1 MGIQRV
7 LKSIV
12 RFVIRY
18 YFVILAVALALGA
31 ASYPRAKAYFS
42 NINTDL
48 TQLIPQHYHSV
59 QTLEEIRANFKAVKT
74 IILVIEDQSPDVAK
88 KMVDELGRF
97 LADDPEVED
106 VESKK
111 RGYEFFDKHKLL
123 FVDLEDLRTIK
134 ERMDRRIQKEKLGG
148 LYIDFED
155 DSDDE
160 EFTFGDI
167 ESKYKSKYSV
177 GSKSEY
183 FTNDTETVYSI
194 YVYPQKE
201 PDSVKE
207 CSEFY
212 DHIKGRVA
220 EFSADHEFPT
230 TKIYFT
236 GTIRTRTDEYNMIIK
251 DLARAGLISG
261 IGIAVVLMLYFRR
274 LFAVGLLFVPLT
286 IGIMTTFAFSSF
298 FIKDLNLVTSF
309 LFAILGG
316 LGIEIGIH
324 ILSRYLE
331 ERRAG
336 KDMEEALFNTLYHTG
351 GSALTSA
358 ATVAATFW
366 ILVINDF
373 KGFSEFGFIAGSG
386 LIINYLSF
394 MFVFPSLL
402 VTGEKIRILS
412 FKRAFGF
419 EVKKAKTT
427 RFPLPRFVLAGIA
440 LLALISLVDLPQ
452 LSFEW
457 RFSLIKAHIPEAQ
470 LAKSKQRE
478 TSTAVNAPAMV
489 VVHSEEEAAAI
500 RAALNE
506 KMKRPG
512 TVVNAFKSYYDLVPY
527 DQADKLAVVDE
538 MESLLADK
546 TLKLVKGEHKKDLDR
561 FKEALAETELIR
573 EEEVP
578 PKVKELFFG
587 QKGSENFQIAYINP
601 LPKMEMD
608 DGRNAIKFA
617 QEIQEIRT
625 PAGDFYPSN
634 DSIIF
639 ADVLRTMIADGKR
652 VMLLAFGIVFLIVLL
667 DFRKFS
673 VAALV
678 ISPIVLGVLFMTVF
692 MYVMRLK
699 LNFYNIVVAATVV
712 GTSIDNS
719 VHIYHRYKELG
730 KGHLMD
736 ALRSSGGASLMSSLT
751 NIFGFMGLVFASHN
765 GLRSIGDLAV
775 TGMMACLFTTL
786 IYFPALLQF
795 IEDRKRLTAENAEL
809 AEEKK

>member
-1 MGIQRV
+1 MVIQRV
-7 LKSIV
+7 LRSVV
-12 RFVIRY
+12 RFVMRY
-18 YFVILAVALALGA
+18 YFVILALAVGLA
-31 ASYPRAKAYFS
+31 AVSYPRTKAYFS

-48 TQLIPQHYHSV
+48 TQLIPKHYASV
-59 QTLEEIRANFKAVKT
+59 QTIEKIRDNFKSVKT
-74 IILVIEDQSPDVAK
+74 IILVVEDQDPGTAK
-88 KMVDELGRF
+88 RAVDEL
-97 LADDPEVED
+97 ADYLGKDPDIED

-111 RGYEFFDKHKLL
+111 RGYDFFDKHKML
-123 FVDLEDLRTIK
+123 FVELDDLKTIK
-134 ERMDRRIQKEKLGG
+134 ERIDRRIQREKLSG

-155 DSDDE
+155 EGGDK

-167 ESKYKSKYSV
+167 ESKYKNKYSV
-177 GSKSEY
+177 GAKNEY
-183 FTNDTETVYSI
+183 FTNDRQTIYSVYI
-194 YVYPQKE
+194 YPNKE

-207 CSEFY
+207 CSQFYEAIKKKVDEFRST
-212 DHIKGRVA
+212 HN
-220 EFSADHEFPT
+220 FPT
-230 TKIYFT
+230 TNIYFT
-236 GTIRTRTDEYNMIIK
+236 GTIRTRTDEYNMIIG
-251 DLARAGLISG
+251 DLSRAGLISA

-274 LFAVGLLFVPLT
+274 VFAVGLLFVPLT
-286 IGIMTTFAFSSF
+286 IGILITFAFSSF

-331 ERRAG
+331 ERRNG
-336 KDMEEALFNTLYHTG
+336 KDMEEGLFNTLYHTG

-386 LIINYLSF
+386 LIINFLSYV
-394 MFVFPSLL
+394 FVFPSLL
-402 VTGEKIRILS
+402 VAGEKIRVLS

-419 EVKKAKTT
+419 EFKRAKTK
-427 RFPLPRFVLAGIA
+427 RFPLPRFALAGIA
-440 LLALISLVDLPQ
+440 VLALISVIDLPD

-457 RFSLIKAHIPEAQ
+457 RFSFIKAHIPEAQ

-478 TSTAVNAPAMV
+478 TSSTVNAPAMV
-489 VVHSEEEAAAI
+489 IVESEEQAAAVKKV
-500 RAALNE
+500 LDE
-506 KMKRPG
+506 KMKNPG
-512 TVVNAFKSYYDLVPY
+512 TVINAYKSYYDLVPY
-527 DQADKLAVVDE
+527 DQAEKLAVVDE
-538 MESLLADK
+538 MEKILADK

-561 FKEALAETELIR
+561 FKEALSETKLIK

-587 QKGSENFQIAYINP
+587 QKGNDNFQIAYINP
-601 LPKMEMD
+601 LPHMEMD
-608 DGRNAIKFA
+608 NGKNAIKFTE
-617 QEIQEIRT
+617 EIQEIKT
-625 PAGDFYPSN
+625 PAGNFYPSN
-634 DSIIF
+634 DSVIF
-639 ADVLRTMIADGKR
+639 ADVLRTMISDGKR
-652 VMLLAFGIVFLIVLL
+652 VMILAFAVVFLIVFL

-673 VAALV
+673 VAGLIV
-678 ISPIVLGVLFMTVF
+678 SPIVLGVLLMTGF
-692 MYVMRLK
+692 MYVMKLK

-719 VHIYHRYKELG
+719 VHIYHRYKEMG
-730 KGHLMD
+730 KGHLME
-736 ALRSSGGASLMSSLT
+736 ALRSSGGAALMSSLT

-786 IYFPALLQF
+786 VYFPALLQYM
-795 IEDRKRLTAENAEL
+795 EDRRK
-809 AEEKK
+809 

>member
-7 LKSIV
+7 LRSVV
-12 RFVIRY
+12 RFVMRY
-18 YFVILAVALALGA
+18 YFVILALAVGLA
-31 ASYPRAKAYFS
+31 VVSYPRTKAYFS

-48 TQLIPQHYHSV
+48 TQLIPQHYESV
-59 QTLEEIRANFKAVKT
+59 KTLERIRDNFKAVKT
-74 IILVIEDQSPDVAK
+74 IILVVEDKDPEVAR
-88 KMVDELGRF
+88 KMVDELTAY
-97 LADDPEVED
+97 LSADPDIED

-111 RGYEFFDKHKLL
+111 RGYDFFDKHKML
-123 FVDLEDLRTIK
+123 FVELEDLNTIK
-134 ERMDRRIQKEKLGG
+134 ERIDRRIQKEKLGG
-148 LYIDFED
+148 LYIDFEEEGP
-155 DSDDE
+155 DE

-167 ESKYKSKYSV
+167 ESKYKNKYSV
-177 GSKSEY
+177 GAKNEY
-183 FTNDTETVYSI
+183 FTNDKETVYSI

-207 CSEFY
+207 CSRFYEFMQ
-212 DHIKGRVA
+212 KKVA
-220 EFSADHEFPT
+220 EFTSTHDFPT
-230 TKIYFT
+230 AKIYFT
-236 GTIRTRTDEYNMIIK
+236 GTIRTRTDEYNMIIG
-251 DLARAGLISG
+251 DLGRAGLISA
-261 IGIAVVLMLYFRR
+261 IGIAIVLMLYFRR
-274 LFAVGLLFVPLT
+274 VFAVGLLFIPLS

-316 LGIEIGIH
+316 LGVEIGIH

-331 ERRAG
+331 ERRGG
-336 KDMEEALFNTLYHTG
+336 KDQEEALFNTLYHTG

-386 LIINYLSF
+386 LIINFLSYI
-394 MFVFPSLL
+394 FVFPSLL
-402 VTGEKIRILS
+402 VAGEKIRILG

-419 EVKKAKTT
+419 ELKKAGAK
-427 RFPLPRFVLAGIA
+427 RFPLARFVLAGVA
-440 LLALISLVDLPQ
+440 VLALISVVDLPY

-457 RFSLIKAHIPEAQ
+457 RFSFIKAHIPEAQ

-478 TSTAVNAPAMV
+478 TSSTVNAPAMV
-489 VVHSEEEAAAI
+489 IVESEEQASAVKKV
-500 RAALNE
+500 LDE
-506 KMKRPG
+506 KMNAPG
-512 TVVNAFKSYYDLVPY
+512 TVVNAYKSYYDLVPS
-527 DQADKLAVVDE
+527 DQMEKLAVVDE
-538 MESLLADK
+538 MERILADK

-561 FKEALAETELIR
+561 FKEALSETKPIR

-601 LPKMEMD
+601 LPHMEMD
-608 DGRNAIKFA
+608 NGKNAIKFA

-625 PAGDFYPSN
+625 PAGNFYPSN

-639 ADVLRTMIADGKR
+639 ADVLRTMISDGKR
-652 VMLLAFGIVFLIVLL
+652 VMILAFAVVFLIVLL

-673 VAALV
+673 VAGLV
-678 ISPIVLGVLFMTVF
+678 VSPIVLGVLLMTGF
-692 MYVMRLK
+692 MYVMKLK

-719 VHIYHRYKELG
+719 VHIYHRYKEMG
-730 KGHLMD
+730 KGHLME
-736 ALRSSGGASLMSSLT
+736 ALRSSGGAALMSSLT

-786 IYFPALLQF
+786 IYFPALLQYL
-795 IEDRKRLTAENAEL
+795 EDRRK
-809 AEEKK
+809 